1 MNIPRAILS
10 FLFSLFLCQIVYYYA
25 NLPEKVAVHFNAF
38 GEPDN
43 WASKRSYLIFQIIL
57 LLFTVILTFGL
68 PRVLKKLPDS
78 AINIPHKD
86 FWLAPER
93 RHQTFSI
100 LQKRFEWFG
109 VGLCALLIAINQ
121 LVIRA
126 NLHDQN
132 LSAASWYILGVFLLF
147 VIVWS
152 VRLCKD
158 FKIAK

>member
-10 FLFSLFLCQIVYYYA
+10 FLFSLFLCQIVYYYP

-43 WASKRSYLIFQIIL
+43 WASKRSYLIFQVIL
-57 LLFTVILTFGL
+57 LVFTAVITFGL
-68 PRVLKKLPDS
+68 PVLIKKLPDS

-86 FWLAPER
+86 YWLAPER
-93 RHQTFSI
+93 RNQTFSI

-109 VGLCALLIAINQ
+109 VGLCALMISINQ
-121 LVIRA
+121 LAIRA
-126 NLHDQN
+126 NLLDQN
-132 LSAASWYILGVFLLF
+132 LSSASWYILVAFLLF

-152 VRLCKD
+152 VKLCKD
-158 FKIAK
+158 FKIAE